1 MTYSTGT
8 SPESV
13 VLGDFNNDTHLDIA
27 LANYGDN
34 TVSVFLGY
42 GNGSFANQII
52 YPTDSHPVS
61 IAVNDLNS
69 DTRLD
74 IVAVTLGYSTVS
86 VLLGYGNGSF
96 SKYRTYATGNLPES
110 IAIGDF
116 NNDSRSDLVI
126 GNFASNDMSVL
137 LGYGNGSFANQKR
150 YSTGSGPQGVAIGNF
165 NNDTQLDIVVI
176 NYSDN
181 NLMILLGGVN
191 ENFVKHTMLPTGNG
205 SRPRSVAIGDFNND
219 TKLDI
224 VVANYGSDNI
234 AILLGYDN
242 GSFAAIMTYSTSR
255 SSSPYSVT
263 VGDLNNDMLLDI
275 IVANYASNTLDVLLG
290 DDNGTF
296 ATMILFPMK
305 YGSHPFSII
314 VGDFSSDGKMD
325 LAVANSGS
333 DNLNIFLQTC

>member
-1 MTYSTGT
+1 MDIGVANSGTNNIGIFLGNGSISFTNQMTYSTG
-8 SPESV
+8 
-13 VLGDFNNDTHLDIA
+13 
-27 LANYGDN
+27 
-34 TVSVFLGY
+34 
-42 GNGSFANQII
+42 
-52 YPTDSHPVS
+52 
-61 IAVNDLNS
+61 LNS
-69 DTRLD
+69 SP
-74 IVAVTLGYSTVS
+74 Y
-86 VLLGYGNGSF
+86 
-96 SKYRTYATGNLPES
+96 
-110 IAIGDF
+110 
-116 NNDSRSDLVI
+116 
-126 GNFASNDMSVL
+126 
-137 LGYGNGSFANQKR
+137 
-150 YSTGSGPQGVAIGNF
+150 
-165 NNDTQLDIVVI
+165 
-176 NYSDN
+176 
-181 NLMILLGGVN
+181 
-191 ENFVKHTMLPTGNG
+191 
-205 SRPRSVAIGDFNND
+205 SVAIGDFNND